1 MTPQTTRIIRY
12 STQGF
17 KSQCKSKH
25 MKNIDYHLNYFN
37 INDFLEHLRHII
49 QKQHEEHFLFTKHTI
64 KTFNMEYGFLYRDIK
79 ITSLSIT

>member
-25 MKNIDYHLNYFN
+25 LKNIDYHLNYFN
-37 INDFLEHLRHII
+37 INDFL
-49 QKQHEEHFLFTKHTI
+49 
-64 KTFNMEYGFLYRDIK
+64 
-79 ITSLSIT
+79 

>member
-1 MTPQTTRIIRY
+1 MTPQTTKIIRY

-25 MKNIDYHLNYFN
+25 LKNIDHHLNDFN

-49 QKQHEEHFLFTKHTI
+49 QKQHEKHFYFYKEHYQDLQ
-64 KTFNMEYGFLYRDIK
+64 YGVFFFK
-79 ITSLSIT
+79 KSLQK